1 MREFHQTMMVLH
13 ARAQHVIIH
22 RELMTHHWAIYFLN
36 ATAAVNYYSLSLS
49 QQHSRLCSPSTGC
62 NFAPRAAAE
71 SLENSCQESESSW
84 NSRRHQLFT
93 LWAYSEKGEYN
104 RDYTITCPPRPSTSP
119 LLCIRQNNIYRA
131 PPSGAER
138 ECCDARRVIFH
149 GKKEWHSA
157 PLIN

>member
-1 MREFHQTMMVLH
+1 MPPLLLIIIRSVSRSSIVDYAHRRQAVISHRERRRKALKTH
-13 ARAQHVIIH
+13 AR
-22 RELMTHHWAIYFLN
+22 
-36 ATAAVNYYSLSLS
+36 S
-49 QQHSRLCSPSTGC
+49 Q
-62 NFAPRAAAE
+62 
-71 SLENSCQESESSW
+71 SSW